1 MRAGASLV
9 RIFTMRASL
18 MPAPAR
24 CVSMAWSEG
33 ESSAPS
39 AAAMPP
45 CAQSVAAPLP
55 KRRLHNTVTGI
66 GRQFERGHQAGN
78 ARRRP
83 PRRRYG
89 ERSWSASPLNG

>member
-1 MRAGASLV
+1 
-9 RIFTMRASL
+9 MRASL

-33 ESSAPS
+33 ESSAPI

-66 GRQFERGHQAGN
+66 GA
-78 ARRRP
+78 
-83 PRRRYG
+83 
-89 ERSWSASPLNG
+89 SLSAAIKPAMPAPTTTAPVR